1 MVIDLDTWVVP
12 LLLAIAAGPALQGLL
27 LLTWAKPGTGTRAR
41 LAVWHSALG
50 CLASWAVLAAFLG
63 HPEAAWEHSLPT
75 WLHLREEHWQ
85 PRLLVDRL
93 SVLYLLLVGLVYP
106 VVVRFSLPSF
116 HREPGADRYWFLVSL
131 LASALWL
138 LCLAGNLET
147 LFVAWELVGVA
158 SVLLIGFFHR
168 QVRAAQ
174 NSLRALV
181 YYRLGDFLILVAAVL
196 IHHTFRDHRFRHYE
210 ADLAT
215 PHAVLIGMALL
226 GGSLAK
232 SAQLPMSPWLH
243 RAMEGPAAS
252 SAIFYGA
259 LSVHLGPFLL
269 LRTSDLWLHEPAVR
283 WTMAGIGFATA
294 GFATLVGRTRADAK
308 TALAYATMAQIGIMY
323 CELAAGWQVL
333 VAVHLFAHAGLRT
346 WQFLRSSS
354 LIQDFQDNPVYAG
367 GLLLRRKLFVEHLL
381 PERLQRRLYL
391 AAVRM
396 FWIDGLQWHWLAA
409 PVLGVATALVRAE
422 RWLLRRSPRDGGSA

>member
-1 MVIDLDTWVVP
+1 MVIALDQLVVP
-12 LLLAIAAGPALQGLL
+12 LLVAIFAGPAVQGLL
-27 LLTWAKPGTGTRAR
+27 LLSWAPVSDRTRAR
-41 LAVWHSALG
+41 LAVAHATL
-50 CLASWAVLAAFLG
+50 LASASWLVLAAFLA
-63 HPEAAWEHSLPT
+63 HPEAAWERALPH
-75 WLHLREEHWQ
+75 WLELHELHWQ
-85 PRLLVDRL
+85 PLLLVDRL
-93 SVLYLLLVGLVYP
+93 SVLYLTLVGLVYP

-116 HREPGADRYWFLVSL
+116 HREPGADRYWFLISL
-131 LASALWL
+131 LASALCL

-181 YYRLGDFLILVAAVL
+181 YYRLGDCLLLIALVL
-196 IHHTFRDHRFRHYE
+196 IHHTFGEQRFRHYA

-215 PHAVLIGMALL
+215 PYAAWIGMALL
-226 GGSLAK
+226 GSSLAK

-269 LRTSDLWLHEPAVR
+269 LRTSDLWLHEPSVR
-283 WTMAGIGFATA
+283 CMMAGIGLCTA
-294 GFATLVGRTRADAK
+294 VYATLVGRTRADAK
-308 TALAYATMAQIGIMY
+308 TALAYATMAQIGVMY
-323 CELAAGWQVL
+323 CELAAGWQTL
-333 VAVHLFAHAGLRT
+333 VGVHLFAHAGLRT

-367 GLLLRRKLFVEHLL
+367 GMQLRRQLHFERWL
-381 PERLQRRLYL
+381 PTRMQRWLYL

-396 FWIDGLQWHWLAA
+396 FWIDGLQWRWIAA
-409 PVLGVATALVRAE
+409 PLLAIATGLVRAE
-422 RWLLRRSPRDGGSA
+422 RRLLRRSQRNRGAA